1 MKYNRD
7 ELQDKMESEIK
18 NKMEEDT
25 YKANLIQI
33 ENDNNLKADENPPK
47 NKPEEEKNKI
57 NQEHEQI
64 MKAKEIESKKT
75 SLDNQIAIEN
85 DKKIHDLNIM
95 KNKNMTK
102 LKENELKKDLER
114 NQDAKQKQKDLEL
127 LKGENEK
134 EEKLMMQEI
143 ERQKD
148 DLSLQMM
155 ITQMMMVHQMNQSN

>member
-1 MKYNRD
+1 MIFIVGGQKNI
-7 ELQDKMESEIK
+7 EIRIIK
-18 NKMEEDT
+18 
-25 YKANLIQI
+25 I
-33 ENDNNLKADENPPK
+33 NNLKADEIALK
-47 NKPEEEKNKI
+47 NKREEEKEKI

-95 KNKNMTK
+95 KNKNMTE
-102 LKENELKKDLER
+102 LKENELEKDLER

-127 LKGENEK
+127 LKAENEK

-143 ERQKD
+143 EKQKD
-148 DLSLQMM
+148 DLLLQMM
-155 ITQMMMVHQMNQSN
+155 MTQMMMAHQMNQSN